1 MASLTIHGT
10 VISGAGT
17 GSKFISIPWAQQQI
31 EAKLG
36 FPPYRGTLN
45 LQLPHDRAAQIKR
58 RLQKSKG
65 ITLAPAPGYFPA
77 RCFKASI
84 MHTINGAIVLPQTPD
99 YPPTLLE
106 VIAPIDLRQALALA
120 DGDKVKLTI
129 ALDGP

>member
-1 MASLTIHGT
+1 MASLTIYGT

-17 GSKFISIPWAQQQI
+17 GSTFISIPWAQQQV

-36 FPPYRGTLN
+36 FPPYPGTLN
-45 LQLPHDRAAQIKR
+45 LQLPHDLAAKIKR
-58 RLQKSKG
+58 RLQESEG
-65 ITLAPAPGYFPA
+65 HTIDPAPGYFPA

-106 VIAPIDLRQALALA
+106 VIAPIDLRQAFALA
-120 DGDKVKLTI
+120 DGDAVELTI
-129 ALDGP
+129 ILDGP

>member
-10 VISGAGT
+10 VISGS
-17 GSKFISIPWAQQQI
+17 GSGSTFISIPWAQQQV

-36 FPPYRGTLN
+36 FPPYPGTLN
-45 LQLPHDRAAQIKR
+45 LRLPRDRAAKIKR
-58 RLQKSKG
+58 RLQKSEG
-65 ITLAPAPGYFPA
+65 RTIDPAPGYFPA

-120 DGDKVKLTI
+120 DGDEVELTI
-129 ALDGP
+129 ILDGP